1 MVAVSNGRTVL
12 MHAWQAAVRPGSKH
26 RHAAL
31 CLSHSSYMAWDIV
44 SDEIFLPHT
53 HTHTQHIWA
62 CRYAKSSARSLE
74 PIHLMHGRGFRRFKS
89 SASQLTTSP
98 PFHFFALVGEAMRE
112 LYRDTAAIR
121 WQYHPKGLALAGSP
135 IRKVGGDRVARGT
148 IESSRKAFL
157 NVPSS

>member
-1 MVAVSNGRTVL
+1 
-12 MHAWQAAVRPGSKH
+12 
-26 RHAAL
+26 
-31 CLSHSSYMAWDIV
+31 
-44 SDEIFLPHT
+44 
-53 HTHTQHIWA
+53 
-62 CRYAKSSARSLE
+62 
-74 PIHLMHGRGFRRFKS
+74 
-89 SASQLTTSP
+89 
-98 PFHFFALVGEAMRE
+98 MRE